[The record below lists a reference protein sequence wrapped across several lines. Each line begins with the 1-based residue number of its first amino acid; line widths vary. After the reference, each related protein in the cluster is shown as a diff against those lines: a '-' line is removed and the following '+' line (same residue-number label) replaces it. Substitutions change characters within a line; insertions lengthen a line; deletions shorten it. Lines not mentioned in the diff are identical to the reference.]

1 MTVPRAD
8 IPNDPREAAA
18 YWFARVHSGG
28 FSQAERQAFA
38 QWRQAAAVNEQ
49 EYRALDRIW
58 QATGLIG
65 RDELQAL
72 LDAPGPAAPRAARL
86 SRRGLLAGGVSLCT
100 AAVAGAV
107 WANRQSPGALR
118 FSDEYAT
125 GPGGQRREILPD
137 GSVLE
142 INTRSRAAVRYFDR
156 LRSIALAEGEIMFLV
171 ARDAGRPFVVD
182 AGDATVRVTGTEFSV
197 RRDGERVAVLVQSGS
212 VEVTSG
218 QWWRRERVM
227 LTAGLGTTAVPGQ
240 PLLAERADVAALT
253 AWRQGKAVFKDRP
266 LEEVVRE
273 MNRYLDRP
281 IRLADSRLKRLSVA
295 GVFNVQDA
303 GGFLRALSASLPVAV
318 RPRADG
324 GVDLSLAQ

>member
-197 RRDGERVAVLVQSGS
+197 RRDGERVAVPASG
-212 VEVTSG
+212 G
-218 QWWRRERVM
+218 
-227 LTAGLGTTAVPGQ
+227 
-240 PLLAERADVAALT
+240 AA
-253 AWRQGKAVFKDRP
+253 
-266 LEEVVRE
+266 
-273 MNRYLDRP
+273 
-281 IRLADSRLKRLSVA
+281 
-295 GVFNVQDA
+295 
-303 GGFLRALSASLPVAV
+303 SASCSPPGWAP
-318 RPRADG
+318 RPCRASRCWPS
-324 GVDLSLAQ
+324 VPMSPR